1 MASGLLRPL
10 SIGEILDGVFRLY
23 QRHFIA
29 LVGTALGLILPA
41 LLLTLISDLLM
52 NLAVSMLGVIA
63 TGVSIWLASEA
74 ILGRTPVPLE
84 GVKVGVRRMLPL
96 LGYGFLYA
104 IAVTFAAL
112 ALLVPAVLLWIMWF
126 AWGPIV
132 VLEHVFPFGRSR
144 ALARNEWTKIFFVSL
159 VGVIIVFLPQTVLA
173 VGTAAVFGIDA
184 LTGQVGAPPL
194 VLVAQVLLSALTLPF
209 TASLQTLLYYE
220 QRVRKEGFD
229 VAHTAASLGVTDAVA
244 SAGA

>member
-41 LLLTLISDLLM
+41 LLLTFVSDLLM

-63 TGVSIWLASEA
+63 TAVSVWLASEA
-74 ILGRTPVPLE
+74 ILGRTPVPRE
-84 GVKVGVRRMLPL
+84 GVKVAVRRTLPL
-96 LGYGFLYA
+96 VGYGFLYF
-104 IAVTFAAL
+104 IVITFAVL
-112 ALLVPAVLLWIMWF
+112 ALIVPAVLLWIMWF
-126 AWGPIV
+126 AWVPIV
-132 VLEHVFPFGRSR
+132 VLERVFPFGRSR
-144 ALARNEWTKIFFVSL
+144 ALARGEWTKIFFVSL
-159 VGVIIVFLPQTVLA
+159 VGVIIVLLPQFVLI
-173 VGTAAVFGIDA
+173 VGTVAVFGIGA
-184 LTGQVGAPPL
+184 ATGQVATPLL

-244 SAGA
+244 SA